1 MFPSRAANLAIW
13 AALAL
18 AVVARQVV
26 CLARRPR
33 LPTLG
38 DALTLLGSSPAGR
51 FVLAAAWI
59 WFGWH
64 VFVRGAW

>member
-1 MFPSRAANLAIW
+1 MFGTRFANLLVW
-13 AALAL
+13 AALAGVFGTWQ
-18 AVVARQVV
+18 AV
-26 CLARRPR
+26 CLWRRPR

-38 DALTLLGSSPAGR
+38 DLVRAGR
-51 FVLAAAWI
+51 ARRGGPVLLTVSWL